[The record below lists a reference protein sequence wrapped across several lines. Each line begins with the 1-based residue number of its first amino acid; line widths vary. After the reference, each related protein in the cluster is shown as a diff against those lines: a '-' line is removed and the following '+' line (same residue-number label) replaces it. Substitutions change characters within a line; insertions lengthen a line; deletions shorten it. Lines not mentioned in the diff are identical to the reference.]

1 MNEPLDIII
10 AVAVGLIALAAVA
23 VVIALVPMIRK
34 ARQILSRVDT
44 LIESTERDV
53 RQTVGEVRG
62 AVHNVNQI
70 SGGVHKNMDQLSGT
84 VKALEGFGETLR
96 NTSDIIRTSVHPHL
110 LSFGALLVGLKTG
123 SWYLLRKIFLKR
135 RR

>member
-1 MNEPLDIII
+1 
-10 AVAVGLIALAAVA
+10 
-23 VVIALVPMIRK
+23 
-34 ARQILSRVDT
+34 RVDT

-53 RQTVGEVRG
+53 RQTVGEVRE

>member
-10 AVAVGLIALAAVA
+10 AVAVGLIALAAVT

-53 RQTVGEVRG
+53 RQTVGPSETQ
-62 AVHNVNQI
+62 AT
-70 SGGVHKNMDQLSGT
+70 LSGPAST
-84 VKALEGFGETLR
+84 H
-96 NTSDIIRTSVHPHL
+96 I
-110 LSFGALLVGLKTG
+110 SFPLGPC
-123 SWYLLRKIFLKR
+123 W
-135 RR
+135 